1 MRVSKDHF
9 AFGRWIAVCSL
20 ICFNQLASAHVS
32 GPSTLQNLSP
42 SIGTLFGGE
51 KVTITGKQLYHPQQ
65 VTFGGV
71 SATILS
77 SGVTFINVITPP
89 HAVGAVDV
97 AVVNSAGIQTSLTN
111 GYTYTIAITT
121 SGLPDGIAGISYSQT
136 LAVTGG
142 IEPYQWSVAAG
153 SLPSGLAL
161 DSATGIIAGSP
172 AADYGTV
179 AFTVQVTDSSSPS
192 LSATANLSITI
203 DIGLKPGP
211 IPASFFGLST
221 INPENWPSIS
231 FGAYGKGGETTW
243 PYLEPAKGQFNWAR
257 LDAFVANA
265 QANGMIPFWTNLDV
279 PQWAAADPSTC
290 SVPQKT
296 EVCTSTVA
304 NIADW
309 DDFCTALVQRYKGQI
324 LMYELWNQPDTNDFT
339 GTLAD
344 MVELTQHLYNAIRA
358 NDPSA
363 LIATPSIVNASWLAS
378 YFAAGGPTGIDVIAI
393 HGYMESAVNEPED
406 FDTYRVIPWHAVM
419 LQYGLGNK
427 PIWDTEASWGQDANS
442 DLDADAEA
450 AFLARFYIL
459 HWSAGVTSFYWYA
472 WDSSLWGTLWNSGVV
487 IEPGVAYNQVYQW
500 LSGATMPQ
508 PCANQ
513 GTVYTCSLSLANGYS
528 ALAVWDSSQTCT
540 TGGGCTTSNYTAPA
554 PFVQYQ
560 NLAGVVTSIQPGQV
574 ILIGAK
580 PILLEN
586 PGSVAVSTT
595 TTVSANPTSI
605 ASSGSTVLTATVSA
619 GSGTTSPTGSVS
631 FAVGQTA
638 LGAGVLS
645 GSGGSATAS
654 LTVQGSQLA
663 SGSNLIVA
671 SYGGS
676 ATFQGS
682 SASVTVNVTTVCNYS
697 LSPNSVSLGAGE
709 TNGTVGV
716 TAGSGCAWTASSN
729 AFWLMIS
736 SGTPGSGD
744 GTVGYSV
751 AANLGT
757 TVRSGTLTIAG
768 QTFTVT
774 QAPAPTAL
782 GFFTLTPCRV
792 ADTRA
797 GSGFSGAFGAPSL
810 AAQVARSFAIPTSA
824 CDVPAT
830 AQAYSLNITV
840 VPPGPLDYLT
850 VWPTGQSMPVVST
863 LNDRGCGNRRRNQFV
878 GRQRHRCDHRH
889 QRIFRAAHRAGSG
902 VLSSNAVPRGRYAVG
917 RREWAD
923 RRLRSAANGRAFH
936 AQLPHT
942 FQSLRDSVVGSGLFF
957 QYDRGAARPV
967 RVPEHLAGRTIH
979 AVGIDVGR
987 HEWRR
992 PGQCRYRAG
1001 GNQRR
1006 GGRLRLQR
1014 HGFDH
1019 RQQWL
1024 LRSAGE
1030 FRRAEFL
1037 SFTAVPGGRHPCDGR
1052 QRFDGGLWSA
1062 ATDGRFDPQLS
1073 DPHQPVRR
1081 SRDSASLFVEH
1092 HCCAARPIGLLDDVA
1107 DGKSDT
1113 WGVDTKRH
1121 KRLSSG
1127 QRCDCAGRQQWS
1139 DRPFRQ

>member
-1 MRVSKDHF
+1 MYETHLILRNYFRSR
-9 AFGRWIAVCSL
+9 RWIAVCSF
-20 ICFNQLASAHVS
+20 ICFNQLALAHVS
-32 GPSTLQNLSP
+32 GPSTVQSVSP
-42 SIGTLFGGE
+42 SIGTLLGGE
-51 KVTITGKQLYHPQQ
+51 KVTITGKQLYLPER

-71 SATILS
+71 SAKINS
-77 SGVTFINVITPP
+77 SGVTFIKVTTPA

-97 AVVNSAGIQTSLTN
+97 AVVNSDSVKTVKTN
-111 GYTYTIAITT
+111 GYTYTIAITA

-363 LIATPSIVNASWLAS
+363 LIATPSIVNASWLAN

-393 HGYMESAVNEPED
+393 HGYLESAVNEPED

-586 PGSVAVSTT
+586 
-595 TTVSANPTSI
+595 ANP
-605 ASSGSTVLTATVSA
+605 
-619 GSGTTSPTGSVS
+619 P
-631 FAVGQTA
+631 
-638 LGAGVLS
+638 
-645 GSGGSATAS
+645 
-654 LTVQGSQLA
+654 
-663 SGSNLIVA
+663 
-671 SYGGS
+671 
-676 ATFQGS
+676 
-682 SASVTVNVTTVCNYS
+682 
-697 LSPNSVSLGAGE
+697 
-709 TNGTVGV
+709 
-716 TAGSGCAWTASSN
+716 
-729 AFWLMIS
+729 
-736 SGTPGSGD
+736 
-744 GTVGYSV
+744 
-751 AANLGT
+751 
-757 TVRSGTLTIAG
+757 
-768 QTFTVT
+768 
-774 QAPAPTAL
+774 
-782 GFFTLTPCRV
+782 
-792 ADTRA
+792 
-797 GSGFSGAFGAPSL
+797 
-810 AAQVARSFAIPTSA
+810 
-824 CDVPAT
+824 
-830 AQAYSLNITV
+830 
-840 VPPGPLDYLT
+840 
-850 VWPTGQSMPVVST
+850 
-863 LNDRGCGNRRRNQFV
+863 
-878 GRQRHRCDHRH
+878 
-889 QRIFRAAHRAGSG
+889 
-902 VLSSNAVPRGRYAVG
+902 
-917 RREWAD
+917 
-923 RRLRSAANGRAFH
+923 
-936 AQLPHT
+936 
-942 FQSLRDSVVGSGLFF
+942 
-957 QYDRGAARPV
+957 
-967 RVPEHLAGRTIH
+967 
-979 AVGIDVGR
+979 
-987 HEWRR
+987 
-992 PGQCRYRAG
+992 
-1001 GNQRR
+1001 
-1006 GGRLRLQR
+1006 
-1014 HGFDH
+1014 
-1019 RQQWL
+1019 
-1024 LRSAGE
+1024 
-1030 FRRAEFL
+1030 
-1037 SFTAVPGGRHPCDGR
+1037 
-1052 QRFDGGLWSA
+1052 
-1062 ATDGRFDPQLS
+1062 
-1073 DPHQPVRR
+1073 
-1081 SRDSASLFVEH
+1081 
-1092 HCCAARPIGLLDDVA
+1092 
-1107 DGKSDT
+1107 K
-1113 WGVDTKRH
+1113 TK
-1121 KRLSSG
+1121 
-1127 QRCDCAGRQQWS
+1127 
-1139 DRPFRQ
+1139 